1 MNSSLRPNRVPE
13 SELCAAS
20 ESSNLE
26 VACKREHHFFSFV
39 GITICSIGDSLM
51 TRKYI

>member
-13 SELCAAS
+13 SELYAAS
-20 ESSNLE
+20 ESSNLG

-39 GITICSIGDSLM
+39 VSLFVLSGIH
-51 TRKYI
+51 